1 MQWKLLRHWLIII
14 SMENKT
20 PLSPHIQI
28 YKWHISSLVSISH
41 RITGI
46 INIIAITFICLLAS
60 LLVFGESNYKFINL
74 FLSSLIGKFLILG
87 LTWSF
92 SFQILSEIRHLIMD
106 LGYGFE
112 LRMTKITGLI
122 VIFGSII
129 LTVVFY
135 LMGRNFFWN
144 D

>member
-1 MQWKLLRHWLIII
+1 
-14 SMENKT
+14 MENKT

-28 YKWHISSLVSISH
+28 YKWHVSSLVSISH

-46 INIIAITFICLLAS
+46 INIIGVTFICLLAS
-60 LLVFGESNYKFINL
+60 LLSFGESNYEMIYL
-74 FLSSLIGKFLILG
+74 FLSSQIGKFLILG

-112 LRMTKITGLI
+112 LKTSKITGLI
-122 VIFGSII
+122 VICGSIV
-129 LTVVFY
+129 LTVTFY
-135 LMGRNFFWN
+135 LIGKNFF
-144 D
+144 

>member
-1 MQWKLLRHWLIII
+1 
-14 SMENKT
+14 MENKR

-28 YKWHISSLVSISH
+28 YRWHVSSLVSISH

-46 INIIAITFICLLAS
+46 INIIAITLICLWVS
-60 LLVFGESNYKFINL
+60 LIFISENNYEMINL
-74 FLSSLIGKFLILG
+74 FLSSKIGKFIILG

-112 LRMTKITGLI
+112 LKTSKITGLL
-122 VIFGSII
+122 VMFGSLI
-129 LTVVFY
+129 LTVIFY
-135 LMGRNFFWN
+135 IIGKNLI
-144 D
+144 

>member
-1 MQWKLLRHWLIII
+1 MK
-14 SMENKT
+14 NNN
-20 PLSPHIQI
+20 PLSPHIQV
-28 YKWHISSLVSISH
+28 YNWHISSLVSICH

-46 INIIAITFICLLAS
+46 INIVGITIICFWVIYLLS
-60 LLVFGESNYKFINL
+60 GESSYQILNT
-74 FLSSLIGKFLILG
+74 FLNSIYGKFVILG

-112 LRMTKITGLI
+112 LRTTKITGLI

-135 LMGRNFFWN
+135 LIGKNFF
-144 D
+144 

>member
-1 MQWKLLRHWLIII
+1 MD
-14 SMENKT
+14 NN

-28 YKWHISSLVSISH
+28 YRWHLSSLVSISH

-46 INIIAITFICLLAS
+46 INIVAITLVCFWIAS
-60 LLVFGESNYKFINL
+60 LLLGETNYEFTKI
-74 FLSSLIGKFLILG
+74 FLNSIFGKFLILS

-112 LRMTKITGLI
+112 LKTTKITGLI
-122 VIFGSII
+122 VIMGSFV
-129 LTVVFY
+129 LTVLIY
-135 LMGRNFFWN
+135 LLGKQII
-144 D
+144 

>member
-1 MQWKLLRHWLIII
+1 
-14 SMENKT
+14 MENKS

-60 LLVFGESNYKFINL
+60 LLVFGENNYEIINL
-74 FLSSLIGKFLILG
+74 FLSSLIGKFFILG

-106 LGYGFE
+106 LGYGFQ
-112 LRMTKITGLI
+112 LRTTKITGLI
-122 VIFGSII
+122 VILGSII

-135 LMGRNFFWN
+135 LIGKNFF
-144 D
+144 

>member
-1 MQWKLLRHWLIII
+1 
-14 SMENKT
+14 MENKE

-60 LLVFGESNYKFINL
+60 LLVFGQNSYEMINL
-74 FLSSLIGKFLILG
+74 FLISTIGKFFILG
-87 LTWSF
+87 ITWSF
-92 SFQILSEIRHLIMD
+92 CFQVLSEIRHLIMD

-112 LRMTKITGLI
+112 LKTTKITGLI
-122 VIFGSII
+122 VIFGSVL
-129 LTVVFY
+129 LTVVFF
-135 LMGRNFFWN
+135 LIAKNFL
-144 D
+144 

>member
-1 MQWKLLRHWLIII
+1 
-14 SMENKT
+14 MENKS

-46 INIIAITFICLLAS
+46 INLIAISFICLLAS

-74 FLSSLIGKFLILG
+74 FLSSLIGKFFILG

-112 LRMTKITGLI
+112 LRTTKITGLI

-129 LTVVFY
+129 LTIAFY
-135 LMGRNFFWN
+135 LIGKNFF
-144 D
+144 